1 MVCSHNRK
9 LLQLLLLRTSTWN
22 SKDHTLYYSS
32 EVASND
38 AVILQLYSMTTGIMY
53 EKKTITA
60 LFHVKTEL
68 HTYYT
73 YAHAAVPIIILSMA
87 KVQLTL

>member
-1 MVCSHNRK
+1 MSSHNRK

-22 SKDHTLYYSS
+22 RDHTLYYSS

-68 HTYYT
+68 HTYYYT
-73 YAHAAVPIIILSMA
+73 YAHVAVPIIILSMA